1 MSTVPGKRRP
11 RAWLR
16 HVILA
21 LLLGTF
27 ALTALV
33 SLVHRDQ
40 RAKLG
45 EEIVYDDFGF
55 SVVGMRRA
63 SEVGPPS
70 GRVAAKGSFVVL
82 RMRVANHAEGVDYAL
97 SQHTPILED
106 SSGARFRA
114 DARAT
119 EALARES
126 AAPPPPASIRAGGE
140 YVSEVAFDVPPGAS
154 GLRVRITWGD
164 PNGAIDRLVRGERTI
179 LLDP

>member
-1 MSTVPGKRRP
+1 MSTVPGTRRS

-16 HVILA
+16 HVLLAA
-21 LLLGTF
+21 LLGGF

-55 SVVGMRRA
+55 TVIGMRRA
-63 SEVGPPS
+63 SEVGPS
-70 GRVAAKGSFVVL
+70 SSRVAARGSFVVL
-82 RMRVANHAEGVDYAL
+82 RMRIANHAERVEYAL

-106 SSGARFRA
+106 SSGNRFRA

-119 EALARES
+119 EALARDG
-126 AAPPPPASIRAGGE
+126 AAPSPPASIHAGE
-140 YVSEVAFDVPPGAS
+140 EFISEVAFDVPRDAS

-164 PNGAIDRLVRGERTI
+164 ATGAIDRLVRGDRTI
-179 LLDP
+179 VLDP